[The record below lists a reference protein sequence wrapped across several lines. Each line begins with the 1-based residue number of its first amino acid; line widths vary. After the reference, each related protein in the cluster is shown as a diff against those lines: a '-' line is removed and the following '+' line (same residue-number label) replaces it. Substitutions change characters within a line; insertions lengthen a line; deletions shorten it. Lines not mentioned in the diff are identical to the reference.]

1 MSQKLCENAAIL
13 NVKGR
18 SGDMFPVVIWDNEN
32 IVLIDTGLP
41 LQFDLF
47 KSELAEIG
55 LAPDQITH
63 ILFTHHD
70 IDHIGC
76 AKEFLRESPKIETIA
91 HEQEAPY
98 INGKKTPLKLD
109 ALETDVENLSTEMRG
124 FYEMLKQGFTN
135 RQIEITKV
143 VHDGDI
149 LPVCGGI
156 QVVLT
161 SGHTIGHVSYY
172 LIGCKV
178 LVGGDAVKAVNGALH
193 GPNPMHTYDIKNAIE
208 SLQKL
213 LLLDIEKIVAYH
225 GGKVEGNIRE
235 RIKMLIDILTKEFD

>member
-1 MSQKLCENAAIL
+1 MSQKLCENVAAL
-13 NVKGR
+13 NIEGK
-18 SGDMFPVVIWDNEN
+18 SGDMNPVVIWDDKNV
-32 IVLIDTGLP
+32 VLIDTGLP

-55 LAPDQITH
+55 LAPDQVTH

-91 HEQEAPY
+91 HEKEAPY
-98 INGKKTPLKLD
+98 INGQKTPLKLA
-109 ALETDVENLSTEMRG
+109 ALEADAENLSMEKRG
-124 FYEMLKQGFTN
+124 FYEMLKQGFAN
-135 RQIEITKV
+135 RQIEITKAV
-143 VHDGDI
+143 QDGDI

-161 SGHTIGHVSYY
+161 SGHTLGHVSYY
-172 LIGCKV
+172 LIDSKIIVC
-178 LVGGDAVKAVNGALH
+178 GDAVNASNGVLH
-193 GPNPMHTYDIKNAIE
+193 GPNPMYTYDIKNAVE

-213 LLLDIEKIVAYH
+213 LLLDIETIVAYH

-235 RIKMLIDILTKEFD
+235 RIKELIEKEQ

>member
-13 NVKGR
+13 NIEGR
-18 SGDMFPVVIWDNEN
+18 SGDMNPVVIWDNEN
-32 IVLIDTGLP
+32 VVLIDTGLP

-47 KSELAEIG
+47 KRELAELG
-55 LAPDQITH
+55 LAPDQVTH

-76 AKEFLRESPKIETIA
+76 AKEFLGESPKIETIA
-91 HEQEAPY
+91 HEKEAPY
-98 INGKKTPLKLD
+98 INGQKVPLKLA
-109 ALETDVENLSTEMRG
+109 ALEADVENLSMEKRG
-124 FYEMLKQGFTN
+124 FCEMLKQGFAN

-143 VHDGDI
+143 VQDGDI

-172 LIGCKV
+172 LIESKI
-178 LVGGDAVKAVNGALH
+178 LVGGDAVNATNGVLY

-213 LLLDIEKIVAYH
+213 LLLDIETIIAYH
-225 GGKVEGNIRE
+225 GGRIEGNIGE
-235 RIKMLIDILTKEFD
+235 RIKMLIETEKRIL